1 MEPPP
6 VTQYTRYTVTPRRSP
21 TPLWVRV
28 LKWTLMVIVVFAA
41 TTVGMAFGYLQ
52 RTVAQLK
59 LNDPVTVTKVKQ
71 QLTATSTGSPVNI
84 LVLGSDRRNNLGAG
98 DTGRSDT
105 LLLLRIDPRTKSISM
120 LSVPRDLRV
129 DIPGYG
135 TDRINAAYSAGGA
148 PLAVKTFKAVTG
160 LSINHFIDVNFV
172 GFVDIVDY
180 LGGVYVD
187 VDRRYYNNTAYTGYA
202 SIDLQAGYQRLNGHD
217 ALSFVRFRHD
227 QLGDWGRIVRQ
238 QLFLRELK
246 RQAFRWGNITK
257 IPRLLKIVSHNTVS
271 DISSIKELLSLTQLV
286 LGVNTSHIYQTH
298 VTGTPI
304 VVGGADEL
312 QASPTEIA
320 AVVDQFLHPARPP
333 VQAGQAK
340 PQPKR
345 SFVVSVVNGGA
356 PAGSAA
362 SIAAQLAAQGY
373 RTTVVG
379 NAPPSG
385 STATVVYATPGFVGN
400 AHDLAAM
407 LPPASVVT
415 IPRSPGVESGV
426 TIVAGPGFTGQ
437 LVLPQTQPTAQQI
450 VYHSPHD
457 IAQWHQLA
465 SSASIRLRMPTAWVA
480 GTAYDWT
487 QSRAYTLP
495 KGHGRAAAAV
505 VVGTTPGGGFWH
517 IEELRWTNP
526 PAIASPDGVKTVRGT
541 PYMLF
546 YNGAQLHMVAWKVGR
561 MLYWVANSLD
571 NELSNEAMMALAT
584 SFQPVK

>member
-1 MEPPP
+1 MEPP
-6 VTQYTRYTVTPRRSP
+6 VTQYTRYTVTPRRRP

-28 LKWTLMVIVVFAA
+28 LKWTLMVIVVFTA

-52 RTVAQLK
+52 RTVAQVG
-59 LNDPVTVTKVKQ
+59 LNDPGTVTRVRQ
-71 QLTATSTGSPVNI
+71 ELTATKSTGDPVNI
-84 LVLGSDRRNNLGAG
+84 LVLGSDRRKNLGAG

-135 TDRINAAYSAGGA
+135 TDRINAAYSVGGA

-160 LSINHFIDVNFV
+160 LPVNHFIDVNFI

-187 VDRRYYNNTAYTGYA
+187 VDRRYFNNTAYTGYA
-202 SIDLQAGYQRLNGHD
+202 SIDLQAGYQRLTGRD

-257 IPRLLKIVSHNTVS
+257 IPKLLRIISRNTVS

-286 LGVNTSHIYQTH
+286 LSVDTSHIYQTH
-298 VTGTPI
+298 ITGTAI

-312 QASPTEIA
+312 QATPSEIA
-320 AVVDQFLHPARPP
+320 AVVDQFTHPTRPP
-333 VQAGQAK
+333 VQATQVK
-340 PQPKR
+340 SQPKR
-345 SFVVSVVNGGA
+345 SFIVSTVNGGA

-362 SIAAQLAAQGY
+362 AIAAQLAAQGY

-379 NAPPSG
+379 NAPPAG
-385 STATVVYATPGFVGN
+385 STATVIYATPGYVGN

-407 LPPASVVT
+407 VPPATVVA
-415 IPRSPGVESGV
+415 IPRSPGVQPGV

-437 LVLPQTQPTAQQI
+437 LVLPQKQPTGPQI
-450 VYHSPHD
+450 VYNAPQD
-457 IAQWHQLA
+457 AAQWHQLA
-465 SSASIRLRMPTAWVA
+465 SSTAIKLRMPTAWVS

-487 QSRAYTLP
+487 QSRTYTLP
-495 KGHGRAAAAV
+495 TGHGKAAAAV
-505 VVGTTPGGGFWH
+505 VVGTAPGGGFWH
-517 IEELRWTNP
+517 IEEMHWTDP
-526 PAIASPDGVKTVRGT
+526 PAITGPDGIKTVRGT
-541 PYMLF
+541 RYMLF
-546 YNGAQLHMVAWKVGR
+546 YNGAQLHMVAWKVGA
-561 MLYWVANSLD
+561 MLYWVTNSLD
-571 NELSNEAMMALAT
+571 NELSNDAMLALAT
-584 SFQPVK
+584 SFKPVK